1 MPKILLGV
9 SSSFCAHFLRG
20 QVSYLVA
27 HGFEVIIVSGPGKE
41 IEMLAKGENA
51 KLIPISFTK
60 KITPFT
66 DLVQLFKIINIL
78 KKEKPDIINAGN
90 PKSGFLIMLACY
102 FAGYSNRIFTL
113 HGLVSDSKSG
123 LFKAIMT
130 ITERISCG
138 IAKKVIVVSPSLKIH
153 AEQRNILKPD
163 KGLIIGK
170 GSNNGIDL
178 QKFSKTVPVINMSQ
192 VLKNKYSL
200 NDNPFV
206 ICFIG
211 RLTKDKG
218 IDILFNAFNQL
229 VKKYDNIRLLIAG
242 PVIPENPFSVGFM
255 EQLNKDPK
263 VVFMGEVSD
272 IVPVYAMADVLV
284 LPSFREGLPNVL
296 LEAAAME
303 IPVVASDIPGCKDAV
318 KMEYNGLLFEKG
330 NVDALV
336 NNIEQLI
343 NNPDLREIY
352 GRNGRLFV
360 TSDFDNIKIW
370 SGQLNLYTAMLDA
383 SRK

>member
-41 IEMLAKGENA
+41 IEMLAKEENA

-170 GSNNGIDL
+170 GSSNGINL

-303 IPVVASDIPGCKDAV
+303 VPVVASDIPGCKDAV
-318 KMEYNGLLFEKG
+318 KIEYNGLLFEKG

-343 NNPDLREIY
+343 NNPDLREVY

-383 SRK
+383 NRK

>member
-1 MPKILLGV
+1 
-9 SSSFCAHFLRG
+9 
-20 QVSYLVA
+20 
-27 HGFEVIIVSGPGKE
+27 
-41 IEMLAKGENA
+41 
-51 KLIPISFTK
+51 
-60 KITPFT
+60 
-66 DLVQLFKIINIL
+66 
-78 KKEKPDIINAGN
+78 
-90 PKSGFLIMLACY
+90 
-102 FAGYSNRIFTL
+102 
-113 HGLVSDSKSG
+113 
-123 LFKAIMT
+123 
-130 ITERISCG
+130 
-138 IAKKVIVVSPSLKIH
+138 
-153 AEQRNILKPD
+153 
-163 KGLIIGK
+163 
-170 GSNNGIDL
+170 
-178 QKFSKTVPVINMSQ
+178 
-192 VLKNKYSL
+192 
-200 NDNPFV
+200 V

-303 IPVVASDIPGCKDAV
+303 VPVVASDIPGCKDAV

-343 NNPDLREIY
+343 NNPDLREVY

-383 SRK
+383 NRK

>member
-41 IEMLAKGENA
+41 IEMLAKEENA

-102 FAGYSNRIFTL
+102 FAGYSNRVFTL

-130 ITERISCG
+130 TTERISCS

-153 AEQRNILKPD
+153 AEQRNILKPN

-170 GSNNGIDL
+170 GSSNGIDL
-178 QKFSKTVPVINMSQ
+178 QKFSRTVSVINMSQ
-192 VLKNKYSL
+192 TLKNKCGL
-200 NDNPFV
+200 NNNHFV

-303 IPVVASDIPGCKDAV
+303 VPVVASDIPGCKDAV

-343 NNPDLREIY
+343 NNPDLREVY

-383 SRK
+383 NRK

>member
-153 AEQRNILKPD
+153 AERRNILKPD

-170 GSNNGIDL
+170 GSSNGIDL
-178 QKFSKTVPVINMSQ
+178 KKFSKTIPVINMSQ

-343 NNPDLREIY
+343 NNPDLREVY
-352 GRNGRLFV
+352 GKNGRLFV

-383 SRK
+383 NRK